1 MADRNTTIV
10 GRYVRGHMARLY
22 VVKLVAARLAL
33 RRYNA
38 ATTIQTEERRI
49 QATARVERL
58 RVKRMRYV
66 AATMIQALAR
76 GLFGKRRFAYEKE
89 LARHVASAV
98 LVQNSWRRNKS
109 LRLVRRVLRFN
120 RREKAACCIQCRQR
134 QRRAKRRYDALK
146 LAKDQKD
153 ASTKIQSLARAV
165 FARVLA
171 DELYEAR
178 EKYENDRYDAATY
191 LQGAWRAREAR
202 VLFGSKLRKLME
214 RRRLEARS
222 QACIAKWHRGWMG
235 RLLRGT
241 QTSCAP
247 RHRHD
252 IAPTTSSARWRGG
265 RRRPLWASHSLDA
278 VEPTSQRRE
287 IAPPP
292 RRRRATTHRLMHT
305 QAARAS
311 PTKRRSA

>member
-1 MADRNTTIV
+1 
-10 GRYVRGHMARLY
+10 
-22 VVKLVAARLAL
+22 
-33 RRYNA
+33 
-38 ATTIQTEERRI
+38 
-49 QATARVERL
+49 
-58 RVKRMRYV
+58 
-66 AATMIQALAR
+66 MIQALAR

-120 RREKAACCIQCRQR
+120 RREKAACMIQCRQR
-134 QRRAKRRYDALK
+134 QRRAKKRYDALK
-146 LAKDQKD
+146 LAKDRKD

-235 RLLRGT
+235 LLLCGNQLRLL
-241 QTSCAP
+241 
-247 RHRHD
+247 D
-252 IAPTTSSARWRGG
+252 
-265 RRRPLWASHSLDA
+265 
-278 VEPTSQRRE
+278 
-287 IAPPP
+287 
-292 RRRRATTHRLMHT
+292 RRATTHRLMHT

-311 PTKRRSA
+311 PTRRRSA

>member
-1 MADRNTTIV
+1 
-10 GRYVRGHMARLY
+10 MARLY

-38 ATTIQTEERRI
+38 ACVIQTEERRI
-49 QATARVERL
+49 QATQRVERL
-58 RVKRMRYV
+58 RVKRTRYV

-120 RREKAACCIQCRQR
+120 RREKAACMIQCRQR
-134 QRRAKRRYDALK
+134 QRRAKKRYDALK
-146 LAKDQKD
+146 LAKDRKD

-222 QACIAKWHRGWMG
+222 QARSQACIASSGHRADGW
-235 RLLRGT
+235 
-241 QTSCAP
+241 
-247 RHRHD
+247 
-252 IAPTTSSARWRGG
+252 
-265 RRRPLWASHSLDA
+265 DA
-278 VEPTSQRRE
+278 VETRATIDDAHRRTRRRS
-287 IAPPP
+287 ASRACAP
-292 RRRRATTHRLMHT
+292 RRRRSRSSGTT
-305 QAARAS
+305 RA
-311 PTKRRSA
+311 RRSTTTTASRTNLFTSRRGPVI

>member
-1 MADRNTTIV
+1 M
-10 GRYVRGHMARLY
+10 
-22 VVKLVAARLAL
+22 
-33 RRYNA
+33 
-38 ATTIQTEERRI
+38 
-49 QATARVERL
+49 
-58 RVKRMRYV
+58 KRTRYV

-120 RREKAACCIQCRQR
+120 RREKAACMIQCRQR

-146 LAKDQKD
+146 LAKDRRD

-191 LQGAWRAREAR
+191 LQGAWRARELAR
-202 VLFGSKLRKLME
+202 GALRF
-214 RRRLEARS
+214 EAAEAHGAAATGGAVAS
-222 QACIAKWHRGWMG
+222 VHREVAPGWMG
-235 RLLRGT
+235 RLSVEIKLAR
-241 QTSCAP
+241 A
-247 RHRHD
+247 RAVD
-252 IAPTTSSARWRGG
+252 ATSSPNHLLDGVEADGG
-265 RRRPLWASHSLDA
+265 LWASHSLDA

-292 RRRRATTHRLMHT
+292 RHRR
-305 QAARAS
+305 
-311 PTKRRSA
+311 

>member
-1 MADRNTTIV
+1 MRWDRWTTVVHQQRLEENRVVSDRNATTV

-49 QATARVERL
+49 QATQRVERL
-58 RVKRMRYV
+58 RVKRTRYV

-146 LAKDQKD
+146 LAKDRRD

-202 VLFGSKLRKLME
+202 MLFGSKLRKLME

-235 RLLRGT
+235 WNPRG
-241 QTSCAP
+241 
-247 RHRHD
+247 
-252 IAPTTSSARWRGG
+252 ISSARWRGG
-265 RRRPLWASHSLDA
+265 QSLL
-278 VEPTSQRRE
+278 
-287 IAPPP
+287 
-292 RRRRATTHRLMHT
+292 RRRRANESAASRV
-305 QAARAS
+305 AARTRDRTATTPS
-311 PTKRRSA
+311 STT